1 MEHCMLDLETL
12 GTGGNTVIVSIGAAM
27 FDKGVTGPRFHV
39 LVDID
44 SCLAKGLR
52 VTGGTITWWMQQDPA
67 AQSEIT
73 RSERVSLETALD
85 MFTSFFKNNGGKYL
99 WGNDPSF
106 DNAILADAYAACAK
120 RTPWYYSNNRCLRTL
135 KGLAYIMQAPVD
147 GIVFESEHIGSVKHT
162 ADGDALS
169 EAFVASKLI
178 AMIHAGA
185 LNAS

>member
-12 GTGGNTVIVSIGAAM
+12 GTGGNTVIVSIGAVM
-27 FDKGVTGPRFHV
+27 FDRTGTGERFHV

-52 VTGGTITWWMQQDPA
+52 VTGGTITWWMQQDHA

-73 RSERVSLETALD
+73 RSDRVSLETALD
-85 MFTSFFKNNGGKYL
+85 MFTSFFKHNGGKCL

-106 DNAILADAYAACAK
+106 DNAILADAYAACGK
-120 RTPWYYSNNRCLRTL
+120 RAPWYYSNNRCLRTL
-135 KGLAYIMQAPVD
+135 KALMLAMCAPVD

-162 ADGDALS
+162 ADGDAAS
-169 EAFVASKLI
+169 EAYVASELLARLPI
-178 AMIHAGA
+178 GA
-185 LNAS
+185 CDAR